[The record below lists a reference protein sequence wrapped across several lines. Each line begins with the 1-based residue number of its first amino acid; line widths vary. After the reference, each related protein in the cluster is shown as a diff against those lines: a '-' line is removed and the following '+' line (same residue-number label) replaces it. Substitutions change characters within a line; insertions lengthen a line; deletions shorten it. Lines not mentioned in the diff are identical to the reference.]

1 MMKRN
6 YEAFV
11 HEISALP
18 DYERH
23 DFLMACIRSLL
34 QTVVLCLVD
43 ILAEQN
49 EEDELLQELAKDP
62 DQIFTNDSAPIP
74 LIDKL
79 LTKLRVARD
88 EMICPSWK
96 KERMESWASYRN
108 TICHGVPGRPLVK
121 KAISDLERLVAQLL
135 DIFEPILPENGRKNR
150 LGAEIR
156 SLPREYGGTPVV
168 FRQSTRIF
176 PLEVESAS
184 KRFEFHE
191 TSIFGIRSTND
202 ISCKR
207 YTFSGKECRVR
218 LPEKPEFF
226 MFRKKSLETLSRWWN
241 SDNKNVVLIQANGG
255 MGKTTLLL
263 KFLYNFIEASED
275 FLEDSLA
282 SDAGAF
288 HSYTPRI
295 VCFSTAKKTIFGLE
309 GVIHRDPDAATLDTV
324 AKNLF
329 DMIDAQPVENC
340 SGLNLWRRLCE
351 ELNQHGRDIRPQD
364 VVVAID
370 NAETMTEDPDGNP
383 TEAAE
388 HFGRHIGDIAQ
399 LGFRVLVTSRSDER
413 VEGGVVRIRLDN
425 FNPEES
431 EEFAQK
437 RAGQLAISSSANKG
451 RLKAILDNV
460 PALSRA
466 LTTLGGMPLLLDVFV
481 RRIASSG
488 AGLEDTANQ
497 LANDDVGDLCD
508 FIYGPAWDLT
518 EPPCQKVLLTIQKIG
533 PCADKIIKQIP
544 IHFGISYEYFKMAI
558 METDFFE
565 SKSLRNKEKDTI
577 LKPWATQFLQK
588 KLEESPTEEQHQIE
602 NICVK
607 LQQDPLFNDVSLTNA
622 SRKALS
628 SWERGDTKAAQY
640 YFKQAWSQEPGNSK
654 LALKYGEF
662 LVEVGMEFP
671 DVAVEFPKNL
681 IEKLSKS
688 ISGTFLLARSCIP
701 RQRDRD
707 FDRYCDKFAGMSVH
721 RNDVALLKASYFIES
736 LRILSSQPPV
746 LRQQF
751 GEAEDDWQK
760 RKFDTEDYYIQEID
774 ELRRKIQDNL
784 NQVNLP
790 DTDLTPREQAW
801 AERRLGLENRL
812 QELSDLA
819 G

>member
-6 YEAFV
+6 YETFV
-11 HEISALP
+11 SSISTLP

-34 QTVVLCLVD
+34 QAVVLCLVD
-43 ILAEQN
+43 TLAEQN
-49 EEDELLQELAKDP
+49 EEDELLRELAKDP
-62 DQIFTNDSAPIP
+62 DQLFANDSAPIP

-108 TICHGVPGRPLVK
+108 TICHGVPGRPLIQ
-121 KAISDLERLVAQLL
+121 KAIPDLERLVAQLL
-135 DIFEPILPENGRKNR
+135 DIFEPVLPEKGRKNR
-150 LGAEIR
+150 LGAESR

-176 PLEVESAS
+176 PLEVDSAS
-184 KRFEFHE
+184 KRFEFHR

-226 MFRKKSLETLSRWWN
+226 MFREKYLETLFRWWN

-275 FLEDSLA
+275 FLEDALA
-282 SDAGAF
+282 SDDSVF
-288 HSYTPRI
+288 QSYTPRI
-295 VCFSTAKKTIFGLE
+295 ICFSTAKKTIFGLE
-309 GVIHRDPDAATLDTV
+309 GVIRRDPDAATLDTV

-340 SGLNLWRRLCE
+340 SGLDLWRRLCE

-388 HFGRHIGDIAQ
+388 HFGRHVDEIAQ
-399 LGFRVLVTSRSDER
+399 LGFRVLVTSRRDER
-413 VEGGVVRIRLDN
+413 FEDGVVRIRLDN
-425 FNPEES
+425 FKPREAED
-431 EEFAQK
+431 FTQK
-437 RAGQLAISSSANKG
+437 RARQLAIFPANKG

-460 PALSRA
+460 PALPRA

-488 AGLEDTANQ
+488 TGLEETAQ
-497 LANDDVGDLCD
+497 RLARNNEGDLCD
-508 FIYGPAWDLT
+508 FLYSPAWDLT
-518 EPPCQKVLLTIQKIG
+518 EYSCQIALLTIQRIG
-533 PCADKIIKQIP
+533 PCAEKIVQQIP
-544 IHFGISYEYFKMAI
+544 VHFGVSYEYFKMAI
-558 METDFFE
+558 READFFE
-565 SKSLRNKEKDTI
+565 SKSLKNKEKDTI
-577 LKPWATQFLQK
+577 LKFWAARFLQGK
-588 KLEESPTEEQHQIE
+588 IEDCSLEELEQIE
-602 NICVK
+602 DVYVK
-607 LQQDPLFNDVSLTNA
+607 LQKDPSFNEVSLTNT

-628 SWERGDTKAAQY
+628 SWERGD
-640 YFKQAWSQEPGNSK
+640 FKDAKYQFAQAWSQEPKNNK

-662 LVEVGMEFP
+662 LVEVGIEFP
-671 DVAVEFPKNL
+671 DGDEDLPKDLKN
-681 IEKLSKS
+681 ILSDS
-688 ISGTFLLARSCIP
+688 LDGTLLLARSCIP
-701 RQRDRD
+701 RRRDRN
-707 FDRYCDKFAGMSVH
+707 FDRYCEKSQQMGAQ
-721 RNDVALLKASYFIES
+721 RNDVALLKASYFVES
-736 LRILSSQPPV
+736 FRILSSKPPV
-746 LRQQF
+746 LRQQL

-760 RKFDTEDYYIQEID
+760 RKADTEDDYIQELD

-784 NQVNLP
+784 DQVNLP
-790 DTDLTPREQAW
+790 DTDLTPQEQAW

-812 QELSDLA
+812 KELSDPA
-819 G
+819 Q